1 MKVKPE
7 RMFEVA
13 PAEFRADGADAAS
26 DSDGCDG
33 GEFSDEKK
41 KLKEECVYFGL

>member
-1 MKVKPE
+1 
-7 RMFEVA
+7 MFEVA
-13 PAEFRADGADAAS
+13 PAELRADGANAAS

-41 KLKEECVYFGL
+41 KLKEGCVHFGL